1 MCYPIINLISNKIK
15 FFLSCNNICIFFYI
29 ILHSNFK
36 IINNV
41 FKIILS
47 SLIFSLIQ
55 FHFCHSIKIKLLNW
69 YFYILLFTLISMF
82 RINFFKN
89 LLFYFYYSMQYTSS
103 KCWILELSN
112 RVRWF
117 YIFFLQF
124 IKNMQISLL
133 INRINGIE

>member
-15 FFLSCNNICIFFYI
+15 FFLSCNNICIFFCI

-41 FKIILS
+41 FEIILS

-55 FHFCHSIKIKLLNW
+55 FYFCHSIKIKLLNW

-89 LLFYFYYSMQYTSS
+89 LLFYFYHSMQYTSS

-117 YIFFLQF
+117 YIFFF
-124 IKNMQISLL
+124 YNLL
-133 INRINGIE
+133 KICKYLC